1 METSDRLLIA
11 RKTLGINQD
20 EFSRGIG
27 LKRGSYSDIE
37 RGKVSNLSESTL
49 MLLEINFGI
58 NREWVLN
65 GVGEMFL
72 TTANK
77 NKETETE
84 KFLKI
89 IEGQKKEIE
98 SLKILLLK
106 ISQMCEEVK
115 QNA

>member
-11 RKTLGINQD
+11 RKALGINQD

-58 NREWVLN
+58 SREWLLN

-72 TTANK
+72 SSANA
-77 NKETETE
+77 ETETE
-84 KFLKI
+84 KLLKT

-98 SLKILLLK
+98 RLKNIIFK
-106 ISQMCEEVK
+106 INTLCK
-115 QNA
+115 DNI

>member
-1 METSDRLLIA
+1 METSDRLLIV
-11 RKTLGINQD
+11 RKTLRINQD

-84 KFLKI
+84 KFLKT
-89 IEGQKKEIE
+89 IEEQKKEIE
-98 SLKILLLK
+98 RLSDIIDKIKNLIL
-106 ISQMCEEVK
+106 
-115 QNA
+115 